1 MSETALSTSLT
12 PNSRSGLLAE
22 LGGERFDLVIIGGGI
37 TGAGVA
43 RDAARRGLRVAL
55 VEASDFAAGTSS
67 RSSKLIHG
75 GLRYLAMGEVGL
87 VRETARERQ
96 AVHQMAPHLAEPCW
110 MVVPAR
116 SRASLMKIRAGIG
129 AYEKLGAVTDA
140 DRHLSWDR
148 DALGEREPCLRRDEY
163 PWVCAYREYMTDD
176 ARLVLAVLRDAVGA
190 GAQVASRLPV
200 VDVIWEGDR
209 IDGVVT
215 ECGVSGNRVE
225 IRSDAVVNATGPW
238 VERLANL
245 EEKSAADRLH
255 PSKGIHIVV
264 DAVRLP
270 VRNLVIMET
279 HDKRSIFVLPRGD
292 SVAIG
297 TTDTSYHGSQ
307 LLWPEIKQTDVEYLL
322 HPLKRYF
329 DVEPL
334 GLDDVVA
341 AWSGV
346 RPLVAQEG
354 KEATEISRKE
364 EVWVGTGGM
373 ITVAGGKLTGFR
385 TMAMT
390 VLDFVAERLGRSLAP
405 GPGPDPIPGGNFS
418 SSLDHHAASVAATG
432 VDRPLADRLVR
443 LYGDETGPV
452 LARGDEP
459 LVPGGRVVAG
469 EVSWAVE
476 VDGALTLE
484 DFIYRRTRAA
494 WYTPAERVALLAP
507 AATRMADLLGW
518 DEARTAA
525 EIESVQAR
533 YASELQFQDNT
544 G

>member
-1 MSETALSTSLT
+1 M
-12 PNSRSGLLAE
+12 AE

-43 RDAARRGLRVAL
+43 RDASRRGLRVAL

-75 GLRYLAMGEVGL
+75 GLRYLAMGDIGL

-129 AYEKLGAVTDA
+129 TYEKLGAVGDT

-148 DALGEREPCLRRDEY
+148 DALVEQEPHIRRDEF
-163 PWVCAYREYMTDD
+163 PWACAYREYMTDD

-190 GAQVASRLPV
+190 GAMVASRLRV
-200 VDVIWEGDR
+200 VDVIWEGDQ
-209 IDGVVT
+209 INGVVAAC
-215 ECGVSGNRVE
+215 EVSGDQVE
-225 IRSDAVVNATGPW
+225 IRARAVVNATGPW
-238 VERLANL
+238 VERLARF
-245 EEKSAADRLH
+245 EEEAAADRLH
-255 PSKGIHIVV
+255 PSKGVHIVV
-264 DAVRLP
+264 HAARLP
-270 VRNLVIMET
+270 VQNLVIMET
-279 HDKRSIFVLPRGD
+279 PDKRSIFVLPRGD

-297 TTDTSYHGSQ
+297 TTDTSYHGDQ
-307 LLWPEIKQTDVEYLL
+307 LLWPEIERADVEYLL
-322 HPLKRYF
+322 RPLKRHF
-329 DVEPL
+329 DVDPL

-354 KEATEISRKE
+354 KEAAEISRKE
-364 EVWVGTGGM
+364 EVWVGSGGM
-373 ITVAGGKLTGFR
+373 ITIAGGKLTGFR

-405 GPGPDPIPGGNFS
+405 GPGPDPIPGGDLPSN
-418 SSLDHHAASVAATG
+418 LDAHAASVATASG
-432 VDRPLADRLVR
+432 LERPLVDRLVR
-443 LYGDETGPV
+443 LYGDETSQV
-452 LARGDEP
+452 LALGQGS

-469 EVSWAVE
+469 EVAWAVQ

-484 DFIYRRTRAA
+484 DLVYRRTRAA
-494 WYTPAERVALLAP
+494 WYTPAEREGLLVP
-507 AATRMADLLGW
+507 AASLMADLLGW
-518 DEARTAA
+518 DDARTAD
-525 EIESVQAR
+525 EVESVRAR
-533 YASELQFQDNT
+533 FTGEFQFRGDA
-544 G
+544 